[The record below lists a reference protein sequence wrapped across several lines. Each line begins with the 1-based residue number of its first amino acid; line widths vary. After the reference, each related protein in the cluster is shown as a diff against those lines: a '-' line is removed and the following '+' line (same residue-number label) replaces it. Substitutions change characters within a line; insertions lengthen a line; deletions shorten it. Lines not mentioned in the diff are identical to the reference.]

1 MNKKLIVIIIL
12 SIYITYL
19 KFFSIIGYAE
29 SKQFIDLPTSHWAYE
44 SIYELASR
52 SIFSG
57 YTDGTFKPE
66 NTITAEQFIKLVISA
81 LGYPNEKAEAG
92 EIWSQ
97 GYIDKAVELGIIDEM
112 DNFYGYS
119 FNSLITRE
127 RMADILI
134 RAEKL
139 SDNDFEVL
147 KKETEEAIKEYIT
160 DIGAITPELETAVY
174 ECYNLGIISGY
185 TDKSFKPQGYLTR
198 AESSSVIIRLINEDA
213 RTPFEP
219 PVELSIE
226 DIKKDPELSQR
237 VNFEDITFNEDG
249 TLTVT
254 SGDGT
259 ATLNKERSN
268 IVREIIKKATPI
280 LPDGEKLAIR
290 YIDAGGDY
298 QRINVEL
305 RRSSYAVH
313 FILGFMV
320 NPNYQHYIETI
331 PQNPQVILSVKRF
344 SFNDIPSEYEYP
356 VKGIYE
362 SGLVDFSLDSRYV
375 ELYKVFINVLFNND
389 ADKMFNYTLEIYL
402 NIKEKKYFSENGW
415 ESKSDYLSGYRI
427 DRLYTSSYGN
437 EFYFSK

>member
-19 KFFSIIGYAE
+19 KLFSIIGYAE

-44 SIYELASR
+44 SIHELASK

-97 GYIDKAVELGIIDEM
+97 GYIDKAVELGIIDEV

-139 SDNDFEVL
+139 SNNDFEDL
-147 KKETEEAIKEYIT
+147 KEETEEAINNYIT

-198 AESSSVIIRLINEDA
+198 AESSSVIIRLIHEDE

-219 PVELSIE
+219 PVKFTIE
-226 DIKKDPELSQR
+226 DIKNDPELSQR
-237 VNFEDITFNEDG
+237 VNFKDITFNDDG

-254 SGDGT
+254 SGDGA
-259 ATLNKERSN
+259 ATLDRERSN
-268 IVREIIKKATPI
+268 IVKEIIEKATPI

-331 PQNPQVILSVKRF
+331 PQNPEFILTVKRF
-344 SFNDIPSEYEYP
+344 KFNGIPEEYKYP
-356 VKGIYE
+356 VKALYE
-362 SGLVDFSLDSRYV
+362 SGEFVTQLDSRYV
-375 ELYKVFINVLFNND
+375 EVYKVFINTLFNTN
-389 ADKMFNYTLEIYL
+389 AGKMFEYTLNRYL
-402 NIKEKKYFSENGW
+402 NIKERGYFIENEWG
-415 ESKSDYLSGYRI
+415 SKTDHLLGYRI